1 MRPRWVS
8 ARLLER
14 EDLGA
19 GYHRLCLE
27 APPLAAGAAGTFTLL
42 SVRPR
47 GAGAL
52 DPLLPRPFSFLSR
65 DPERGRVEVLV
76 KVVGRGTA
84 ALAGL
89 VPGVCLQALGPLGQG
104 FPEAR
109 AETLLL
115 LAGGVGMPPILDL
128 ASEEARRRR
137 VVVFYGG
144 RGRRDLLLLER
155 FEALG
160 VTLVASTDNGSFGV
174 PGTNVG
180 ALRAWL
186 AKTPEEKVEVFA
198 CGPRPMLRAA
208 QALAAQAGLRLW
220 LSLEAHMACGIGVCR
235 GCAVRRADG
244 PGYHMVCADGPVLPA
259 EAVVL

>member
-1 MRPRWVS
+1 MRPRLASV
-8 ARLLER
+8 RLLER

-27 APPLAAGAAGTFTLL
+27 APDLARGAAGTFTLL
-42 SVRPR
+42 SVR
-47 GAGAL
+47 AQDDAAL
-52 DPLLPRPFSFLSR
+52 DPILPRPFSFLSR
-65 DPERGRVEVLV
+65 DPEQGRVEVLL

-89 VPGVCLQALGPLGQG
+89 APGARLRVLGPLGQG

-128 ASEEARRRR
+128 ASEEAGRRR

-160 VTLVASTDNGSFGV
+160 VTLVASTDDGSFGV
-174 PGTNVG
+174 RGTNVG

-186 AKTPEEKVEVFA
+186 AQASGGRVEAFA
-198 CGPRPMLRAA
+198 CAPRPMLRAA
-208 QALAAQAGLRLW
+208 QALAAEVGLHLW

-244 PGYHMVCADGPVLPA
+244 AGYHMVCTDGPVLPA
-259 EAVVL
+259 EAVAL